1 MDFTRPKR
9 CRRQRTGRED
19 RRSNFYEISDNL
31 LDPAASAFRDGGRY
45 TLAGEDQT
53 LDAEGMIELYQR
65 ALKP

>member
-31 LDPAASAFRDGGRY
+31 DRGGGSDIGHFVAPQTGGAPA
-45 TLAGEDQT
+45 DQVQ
-53 LDAEGMIELYQR
+53 AVVVQM
-65 ALKP
+65 